1 MMRGHMWTG
10 ALLVSLLAA
19 APAAAIV
26 IYERGPGLNLSV
38 VDNGYNG
45 TPGSMRCDDLTI
57 ADPGSISSVVLRL
70 GMSHTWVSDLVVKLR
85 SPSSTLVTVLS
96 RPGLAETVDDG
107 TPEFG
112 GDSSNLVFA
121 SRISFD
127 QASVNSAES
136 MGGTIGDNEV
146 VCQDDAICTF
156 QPNPGAALPG
166 TLADFSGESFSG
178 TWTLCIGDAAA
189 NDLGVLDDWALVI
202 VTTQLFSDGFE
213 KGDECSWTVIVGGG
227 SCA

>member
-146 VCQDDAICTF
+146 VCQDDAICIFSPIRVRPFPERSRTS
-156 QPNPGAALPG
+156 PANPSPARGRSASAMPRR
-166 TLADFSGESFSG
+166 TI
-178 TWTLCIGDAAA
+178 W
-189 NDLGVLDDWALVI
+189 
-202 VTTQLFSDGFE
+202 
-213 KGDECSWTVIVGGG
+213 ECSTTGRW
-227 SCA
+227 SS